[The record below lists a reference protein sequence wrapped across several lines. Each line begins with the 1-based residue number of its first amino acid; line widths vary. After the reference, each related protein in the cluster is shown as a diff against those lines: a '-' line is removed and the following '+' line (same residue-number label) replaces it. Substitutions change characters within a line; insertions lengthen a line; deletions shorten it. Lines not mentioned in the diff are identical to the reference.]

1 LLTGILAAD
10 CQGIVSQN
18 KDYLKFTT
26 PNAYLRYTGFIPILL
41 ETARASEVLMPTFTY
56 RVRDATGKIILST
69 MEADTSKT
77 VRDKLREKNLT
88 IVSITEPKSG
98 LNQDLQLPGFLNE
111 ENQTPGLKPV
121 AIFARQMATMIDA
134 GLPLVQSLNIL
145 ARQSE
150 HKGMKKILKD
160 IRTNVESGLPF
171 SDALVKYPKVFDRLF
186 INLVRA
192 GEVSGT
198 LDTVLDRVAV
208 FKEKDLA
215 LRGKIRGALTYPT
228 IVLVFALGVTYF
240 LLTTIVPQFAKMIK
254 DINPTADLPPL
265 TRFLDAVS
273 QFLQN
278 QTLLLAAI
286 IAVVFF
292 AFRYYYRTENG
303 RRVLDRVKMKAP
315 VFGNLISKAS
325 LASFSRTLSLLIKS
339 GVNIIESLDIV
350 RGTSNNAIVEDALTN
365 AKNAVIQGEQ
375 MSQPMNAAVDVF
387 PPMVVSMV
395 AIGEETGGL
404 DTMLDKVAEYYERE
418 VDEAVDQ
425 LTAAIEPIMIIF
437 LGFIV
442 GLIVAGMFLPMFAL
456 IDELAK

>member
-1 LLTGILAAD
+1 M
-10 CQGIVSQN
+10 
-18 KDYLKFTT
+18 
-26 PNAYLRYTGFIPILL
+26 PI
-41 ETARASEVLMPTFTY
+41 FTY

-77 VRDKLREKNLT
+77 VRDKLREKNLL
-88 IVSITEPKSG
+88 IVSITEPKTG
-98 LNQDLQLPGFLNE
+98 INQDIQLPGFLNE
-111 ENQTPGLKPV
+111 ENQKPGLKPV

-134 GLPLVQSLNIL
+134 GLPLVQSLTIL
-145 ARQSE
+145 QKQSE
-150 HKGMKKILKD
+150 HKGLQKILKE
-160 IRTNVESGLPF
+160 IRQSVEGGIPF
-171 SDALVKYPKVFDRLF
+171 SDALVKYPSVFDRLF
-186 INLVRA
+186 VNLVRA

-240 LLTTIVPQFAKMIK
+240 LLTTIVPTFAKMIK
-254 DINPTADLPPL
+254 DINPSADLPPL
-265 TRFLDAVS
+265 TKFLDAVS

-278 QTLLLAAI
+278 QTWLLALII
-286 IAVVFF
+286 IALSI
-292 AFRYYYRTENG
+292 AYHYYYKTDNG
-303 RRVLDRVKMKAP
+303 RHVIDRIKMKAP
-315 VFGNLISKAS
+315 VLGNLISKAS

-365 AKNAVIQGEQ
+365 AKNAVMQGEQ
-375 MSQPMNAAVDVF
+375 MSQPMAAAVDVF

>member
-1 LLTGILAAD
+1 
-10 CQGIVSQN
+10 
-18 KDYLKFTT
+18 
-26 PNAYLRYTGFIPILL
+26 
-41 ETARASEVLMPTFTY
+41 MPTFTY
-56 RVRDATGKIILST
+56 RVRDAQGKIILST
-69 MEADTSKT
+69 MEADTSKA

-134 GLPLVQSLNIL
+134 GLPLVQSLTIL
-145 ARQSE
+145 QKQSE
-150 HKGMKKILKD
+150 HKGLKKILKD
-160 IRTNVESGLPF
+160 IRQNVESGIPF
-171 SDALVKYPKVFDRLF
+171 SDALIKFPNVFDRLF
-186 INLVRA
+186 INLVKA

-198 LDTVLDRVAV
+198 LDTVLDRVAI

-215 LRGKIRGALTYPT
+215 LRGKIRGALTYPA

-254 DINPTADLPPL
+254 DVNPNASLPGI
-265 TRFLDAVS
+265 TI
-273 QFLQN
+273 FLQVVSDFLLN
-278 QTLLLAAI
+278 QTWLLGLI
-286 IAVVFF
+286 IAALAV
-292 AFRYYYRTENG
+292 AYHYYYKTDQG
-303 RRVLDRVKMKAP
+303 RHVIDRFKMKAP

-339 GVNIIESLDIV
+339 GVNIIEALDIT
-350 RGTSNNAIVEDALTN
+350 RGASNNAIVEDALTN
-365 AKNAVIQGEQ
+365 AKNAVMQGEQ
-375 MSQPMNAAVDVF
+375 MSQPMTAAVDVF
-387 PPMVVSMV
+387 PPMVTSMV

-404 DTMLDKVAEYYERE
+404 DTMLDKVADYYERE

-437 LGFIV
+437 LGAIV
-442 GLIVAGMFLPMFAL
+442 GVIVAGMFLPMFAL
-456 IDELAK
+456 IGELSK

>member
-1 LLTGILAAD
+1 M
-10 CQGIVSQN
+10 
-18 KDYLKFTT
+18 
-26 PNAYLRYTGFIPILL
+26 PI
-41 ETARASEVLMPTFTY
+41 FTY

-69 MEADTSKT
+69 MEAETSKS

-98 LNQDLQLPGFLNE
+98 INQDIQLPGFLNE
-111 ENQTPGLKPV
+111 ENQAPGIKPV

-134 GLPLVQSLNIL
+134 GLPLVQSLTIL
-145 ARQSE
+145 QKQSE
-150 HKGMKKILKD
+150 HKGLKKILRD
-160 IRTNVESGLPF
+160 VRQTVESGIPF
-171 SDALVKYPKVFDRLF
+171 SDALVKYPKIFDRLF
-186 INLVRA
+186 VNLVRA

-198 LDTVLDRVAV
+198 LDTVLDRVAI

-254 DINPTADLPPL
+254 DINPSADLPPL
-265 TRFLDAVS
+265 TKFLDAVS

-278 QTLLLAAI
+278 QTLLLFAI
-286 IAVVFF
+286 IGVLVV
-292 AFRYYYRTENG
+292 AFRYYYATENG
-303 RRVLDRVKMKAP
+303 RHVIDRIKMKAP

-365 AKNAVIQGEQ
+365 AKNAVMQGEQ
-375 MSQPMNAAVDVF
+375 MSQPMAAATDVF

-404 DTMLDKVAEYYERE
+404 DTMLDKIAEYYERE

>member
-1 LLTGILAAD
+1 
-10 CQGIVSQN
+10 
-18 KDYLKFTT
+18 
-26 PNAYLRYTGFIPILL
+26 
-41 ETARASEVLMPTFTY
+41 MPTYTY
-56 RVRDATGKIILST
+56 RVRDPSGKIILST
-69 MEADTSKT
+69 MEADSSKT
-77 VRDKLREKNLT
+77 VRDKLREKNLL
-88 IVSITEPKSG
+88 IVSITEPKTG
-98 LNQDLQLPGFLNE
+98 LNSDLQLPGFLNE

-134 GLPLVQSLNIL
+134 GLPLVQSLTIL
-145 ARQSE
+145 TKQSE
-150 HKGMKKILKD
+150 HKGMRKILKD
-160 IRTNVESGLPF
+160 IRQNVESGIPF
-171 SDALVKYPKVFDRLF
+171 SDSLVKHNKVFDRLF

-198 LDTVLDRVAV
+198 LDTVLDRIAV

-215 LRGKIRGALTYPT
+215 LRGKIKGALTYPT

-254 DINPTADLPPL
+254 DVNPNADLPAL

-278 QTLLLAAI
+278 QTWLLALII
-286 IAVVFF
+286 IALAF
-292 AFRYYYRTENG
+292 AYRAYYRTPQG
-303 RRVLDRVKMKAP
+303 RTVIDRLKLKAP

-325 LASFSRTLSLLIKS
+325 LATFARTLSLLVKS
-339 GVNIIESLDIV
+339 GVNIIEALDIT
-350 RGTSNNAIVEDALTN
+350 RGAANNAIVEEALLN
-365 AKNAVIQGEQ
+365 AKNAVMQGEQ
-375 MSQPMNAAVDVF
+375 MSQPLAAATDVF
-387 PPMVVSMV
+387 PPMVTSMV

-404 DTMLDKVAEYYERE
+404 DTMLDKIADYYDRE

-437 LGFIV
+437 LGVIV

-456 IDELAK
+456 IGELSK

>member
-1 LLTGILAAD
+1 M
-10 CQGIVSQN
+10 
-18 KDYLKFTT
+18 
-26 PNAYLRYTGFIPILL
+26 PI
-41 ETARASEVLMPTFTY
+41 FTY
-56 RVRDATGKIILST
+56 RVRDAAGKIILST
-69 MEADTSKT
+69 MEADSSKM
-77 VRDKLREKNLT
+77 VRDKLREKNLL
-88 IVSITEPKSG
+88 IVSITEPKTG
-98 LNQDLQLPGFLNE
+98 INQDLQLPGFLNE

-134 GLPLVQSLNIL
+134 GLPLVQSLTIL
-145 ARQSE
+145 QRQSE
-150 HKGMKKILKD
+150 HKGLKKILRD
-160 IRTNVESGLPF
+160 IRQTVESGIPF
-171 SDALVKYPKVFDRLF
+171 SDALIKYPNVFDRLF

-198 LDTVLDRVAV
+198 LDTVLDRVAI

-228 IVLVFALGVTYF
+228 IVLVFALGITYF
-240 LLTTIVPQFAKMIK
+240 LLTTIVPQFARMIK
-254 DINPTADLPPL
+254 EINPNANLPAL
-265 TRFLDAVS
+265 TIFLDNVS
-273 QFLQN
+273 QFLMN
-278 QTLLLAAI
+278 QTWLLGLIIGALAVAYH
-286 IAVVFF
+286 
-292 AFRYYYRTENG
+292 YYYKTDQG
-303 RRVLDRVKMKAP
+303 RHVIDRFKMKAP

-365 AKNAVIQGEQ
+365 AKNAVMQGEQ
-375 MSQPMNAAVDVF
+375 MSQPMAAATDVF

-404 DTMLDKVAEYYERE
+404 DTMLDKVADYYERE

-437 LGFIV
+437 LGAIV
-442 GLIVAGMFLPMFAL
+442 GVIVAGMFLPMFAL
-456 IDELAK
+456 IGELSK

>member
-1 LLTGILAAD
+1 
-10 CQGIVSQN
+10 
-18 KDYLKFTT
+18 
-26 PNAYLRYTGFIPILL
+26 
-41 ETARASEVLMPTFTY
+41 MPTFTY
-56 RVRDATGKIILST
+56 RVRDNTGKIILST
-69 MEADTSKT
+69 MEADTSKA

-88 IVSITEPKSG
+88 IVSITEPKTG
-98 LNQDLQLPGFLNE
+98 INQDIQLPGFLNE
-111 ENQTPGLKPV
+111 ENQLPGLKAV

-134 GLPLVQSLNIL
+134 GLPLVQSLTIL
-145 ARQSE
+145 AKQTE
-150 HKGMKKILKD
+150 HKGLRKILRD
-160 IRTNVESGLPF
+160 IRQTVESGIPF
-171 SDALVKYPKVFDRLF
+171 SDALNKYPRVFDRLF
-186 INLVRA
+186 LNLVRA

-198 LDTVLDRVAV
+198 LDTVLDRVAI

-215 LRGKIRGALTYPT
+215 LRGKIKGALTYPT

-254 DINPTADLPPL
+254 DINPSADLPPL

-278 QTLLLAAI
+278 QTLLIVAIGIAA
-286 IAVVFF
+286 FF
-292 AFRYYYRTENG
+292 AFRYYYRTDNG
-303 RRVLDRVKMKAP
+303 RHVLDRLKMKAP
-315 VFGNLISKAS
+315 VIGNLISKAS
-325 LASFSRTLSLLIKS
+325 LASFSNTLSLLIKS

-365 AKNAVIQGEQ
+365 AKNAVMQGEQ
-375 MSQPMNAAVDVF
+375 MSQPMAAAVDVF

-404 DTMLDKVAEYYERE
+404 DTMLDKVAQYYERE

>member
-1 LLTGILAAD
+1 
-10 CQGIVSQN
+10 
-18 KDYLKFTT
+18 
-26 PNAYLRYTGFIPILL
+26 
-41 ETARASEVLMPTFTY
+41 MPTFTY
-56 RVRDATGKIILST
+56 RVRDVTGKIILST
-69 MEADTSKT
+69 MEADTSKA

-160 IRTNVESGLPF
+160 IRSNVEAGLPF
-171 SDALVKYPKVFDRLF
+171 SDALTKYPKVFDRLF
-186 INLVRA
+186 LNLVRA

-228 IVLVFALGVTYF
+228 IVLVFAILVTYF

-254 DINPTADLPPL
+254 DVNPNADLPAL
-265 TRFLDAVS
+265 TIFLQTVS
-273 QFLQN
+273 EFLQN
-278 QTLLLAAI
+278 QTLILVAI
-286 IAVVFF
+286 IIAL
-292 AFRYYYRTENG
+292 AFVYRAYYRTENG
-303 RRVLDRVKMKAP
+303 RRVIDRFKMKAP

-339 GVNIIESLDIV
+339 GVNIIESLDIT
-350 RGTSNNAIVEDALTN
+350 RGASNNAIVEDALTN
-365 AKNAVIQGEQ
+365 AKNAVMQGEQ
-375 MSQPMNAAVDVF
+375 MSQPMTAAVDVF
-387 PPMVVSMV
+387 PPMVTSMV

-404 DTMLDKVAEYYERE
+404 DTMLDKVADYYERE

-437 LGFIV
+437 LGAIV

-456 IDELAK
+456 IGELSK

>member
-1 LLTGILAAD
+1 
-10 CQGIVSQN
+10 
-18 KDYLKFTT
+18 
-26 PNAYLRYTGFIPILL
+26 
-41 ETARASEVLMPTFTY
+41 MPTYTY
-56 RVRDATGKIILST
+56 RVRDPSGKIILST
-69 MEADTSKT
+69 MEADSSKT
-77 VRDKLREKNLT
+77 VRDKLREKNLL
-88 IVSITEPKSG
+88 IVSITEPKTG
-98 LNQDLQLPGFLNE
+98 LNADLQLPGFLNE

-134 GLPLVQSLNIL
+134 GLPLVQSLTIL
-145 ARQSE
+145 TKQSE
-150 HKGMKKILKD
+150 HKGMRKILKD
-160 IRTNVESGLPF
+160 IRQNVESGIPF
-171 SDALVKYPKVFDRLF
+171 SDAIMKHPKVFDRLF

-198 LDTVLDRVAV
+198 LDTVLDRIAV

-215 LRGKIRGALTYPT
+215 LRGKIKGALTYPT

-254 DINPTADLPPL
+254 DVNPNADLPAL

-278 QTLLLAAI
+278 QTLLLIVI
-286 IAVVFF
+286 IGALVF
-292 AFRYYYRTENG
+292 AYRAYYRTPQG
-303 RRVLDRVKMKAP
+303 RPVIDRIKLKAP

-325 LASFSRTLSLLIKS
+325 LATFSRTLSLLIKS
-339 GVNIIESLDIV
+339 GVNIIESLDIT
-350 RGTSNNAIVEDALTN
+350 RGAANNAIVEEALTN
-365 AKNAVIQGEQ
+365 AKNAVQQGEQ
-375 MSQPMNAAVDVF
+375 MSQPLAAATDVF
-387 PPMVVSMV
+387 PPMVTSMV

-404 DTMLDKVAEYYERE
+404 DMMLDKIADYYDRE

-437 LGFIV
+437 LGVIV

-456 IDELAK
+456 IGELSK

>member
-1 LLTGILAAD
+1 M
-10 CQGIVSQN
+10 
-18 KDYLKFTT
+18 
-26 PNAYLRYTGFIPILL
+26 PI
-41 ETARASEVLMPTFTY
+41 FTY

-69 MEADTSKT
+69 MEADSSKM
-77 VRDKLREKNLT
+77 VRDKLREKNLL

-98 LNQDLQLPGFLNE
+98 INQDLQLPGFLNE
-111 ENQTPGLKPV
+111 ENQTPGIKPV

-134 GLPLVQSLNIL
+134 GLPLVQSLTIL
-145 ARQSE
+145 QKQSE
-150 HKGMKKILKD
+150 HKGLKKILRD
-160 IRTNVESGLPF
+160 IRQNVESGIPF
-171 SDALVKYPKVFDRLF
+171 SDALVKYPNVFDRLF
-186 INLVRA
+186 VNLVRA

-198 LDTVLDRVAV
+198 LDTVLDRVAI

-228 IVLVFALGVTYF
+228 IVLVFAMGVTYF

-254 DINPTADLPPL
+254 DINPNADLPPL
-265 TRFLDAVS
+265 TKFLDAVS
-273 QFLQN
+273 QFLQH
-278 QTLLLAAI
+278 QTLLLVAI
-286 IAVVFF
+286 IAALSV
-292 AFRYYYRTENG
+292 AYRYYYRTDQG
-303 RRVLDRVKMKAP
+303 RHVIDRIKMKAP
-315 VFGNLISKAS
+315 IIGNLVSKAS
-325 LASFSRTLSLLIKS
+325 LASFSTTLSLLIKS

-365 AKNAVIQGEQ
+365 AKNAVMQGEQ
-375 MSQPMNAAVDVF
+375 MSQPMAAAVDVF

-395 AIGEETGGL
+395 GIGEETGGL

-425 LTAAIEPIMIIF
+425 LTAAIEPVMIIF

-456 IDELAK
+456 IDELSK